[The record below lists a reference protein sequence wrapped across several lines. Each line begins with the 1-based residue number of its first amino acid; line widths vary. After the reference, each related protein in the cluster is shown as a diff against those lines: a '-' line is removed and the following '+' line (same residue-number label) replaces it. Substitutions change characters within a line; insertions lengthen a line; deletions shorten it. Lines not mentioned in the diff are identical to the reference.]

1 MINYKTI
8 KNLANKFSDEYS
20 HRYKDDLYDLCN
32 RVGAKVLISGL
43 NKQQSVENK
52 FNIIVSP
59 FTSIKRDRIDITI
72 GIGLFYLGFKKQ
84 LDVTYKESY
93 WFALNLLMPE
103 EEFKACWLDK
113 GLKFTM
119 KEFDVNEQTAITRA
133 KMLNLDINNI

>member
-20 HRYKDDLYDLCN
+20 YRYKDDLYDLCN

-59 FTSIKRDRIDITI
+59 FTSIKRDRIDIAI

-84 LDVTYKESY
+84 LNVTYKESY

-119 KEFDVNEQTAITRA
+119 KKFDVNKQTAIARA
-133 KMLNLDINNI
+133 KTLNLDVNNI

>member
-1 MINYKTI
+1 M
-8 KNLANKFSDEYS
+8 
-20 HRYKDDLYDLCN
+20 YDLCN
-32 RVGAKVLISGL
+32 KIGVKVLISGL

-59 FTSIKRDRIDITI
+59 FTSIKRDRIDIAI

-119 KEFDVNEQTAITRA
+119 KKFDVNEQTAITRA